1 MPAQAPGNLASIDPE
16 ANTAMLFLFLT
27 ALLVAVA
34 VSLSLPHLVRPFFA
48 LAYSQ
53 ALDKAYLL
61 KAYWP
66 KDPEPESYHSKR
78 LNQHRHRL
86 SLRSD
91 TQICSMSVNA
101 DMYRPN
107 EITGLAE
114 ALYKLQHC
122 DGVVLFEGGHMTFPD
137 GQTLD
142 IQSLSKKIHHQL
154 INAYV
159 NLDEAA
165 SIITNYGL
173 VLGNEALAASTNKTL
188 YSISGQ
194 TAHYPFESV
203 IAPLALLIG
212 VDPAKNDLAA
222 HGADA
227 LWSRNKARLFG
238 TKK

>member
-1 MPAQAPGNLASIDPE
+1 MFLLYS
-16 ANTAMLFLFLT
+16 TAF
-27 ALLVAVA
+27 LLVVA
-34 VSLSLPHLVRPFFA
+34 ALCVPHLVRPFFA

-53 ALDKAYLL
+53 ALDTVYLL

-66 KDPEPESYHSKR
+66 KEPEPESYHSKR
-78 LNQHRHRL
+78 LQQHRHRL

-91 TQICSMSVNA
+91 IQICSMSVNA

-142 IQSLSKKIHHQL
+142 IQSLTKKIHHQL

-173 VLGNEALAASTNKTL
+173 VLGNEALATSTNKTL

-203 IAPLALLIG
+203 IAPLALLLG
-212 VDPAKNDLAA
+212 VDPAENELAA
-222 HGADA
+222 HGGDA

>member
-1 MPAQAPGNLASIDPE
+1 M
-16 ANTAMLFLFLT
+16 FLFYST
-27 ALLVAVA
+27 ALLLVVTALCV
-34 VSLSLPHLVRPFFA
+34 PHLVRPFFSA
-48 LAYSQ
+48 AYSQ

-66 KDPEPESYHSKR
+66 KDQEPDSYHSKR
-78 LNQHRHRL
+78 LKQHRHRL
-86 SLRSD
+86 ALRCD
-91 TQICSMSVNA
+91 TQICSMNVNA

-122 DGVVLFEGGHMTFPD
+122 DGVVLFEGGSMTFPD

-142 IQSLSKKIHHQL
+142 IQSLTKKIHHQL
-154 INAYV
+154 VNAYV
-159 NLDEAA
+159 GLDEAA
-165 SIITNYGL
+165 SIITDYADA
-173 VLGNEALAASTNKTL
+173 LGQDALAASSNKTL

-194 TAHYPFESV
+194 TAHYPLESV

-212 VDPAKNDLAA
+212 VDPDKNELAA
-222 HGADA
+222 HGGDA